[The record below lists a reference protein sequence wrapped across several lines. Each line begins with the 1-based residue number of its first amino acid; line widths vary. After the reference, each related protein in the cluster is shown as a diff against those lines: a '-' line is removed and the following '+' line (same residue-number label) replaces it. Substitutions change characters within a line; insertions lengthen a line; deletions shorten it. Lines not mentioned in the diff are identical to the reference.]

1 MHTLGTAHDYLDAG
15 RFEECA
21 ALCRALIEIDP
32 GNAGA
37 HAALGRA
44 LTAEGEFDEALAAI
58 TDALRLSP
66 ADTGINL
73 DRAAAL
79 LKAGHLLEGWAA
91 YEWRHRSEPP
101 PAGPMLPKVRYLD
114 DLDGRTVLIDH
125 EGGFGDTIQF
135 VRYARLLGEMGA
147 RVVLRAP
154 QELARLMRGQDGI
167 AEVVTGGAGLPPFDY
182 RCPAMS
188 LPYVFDT
195 AIETIPMAD
204 GIYINADRGLT
215 AEWAARLPPGPRV
228 GLVWAGEPKSDD
240 PADQA
245 LDQRR
250 NLPFRMLL
258 PLTVTP
264 GVSFISLQ
272 TGPARSQI
280 AGGVHDPMGA
290 ARDFADTAAII
301 ANLDAVISV
310 DTAVVHL
317 AGAMGKPVFLLDRY
331 DNCWRWLYGR
341 GDSPWYPTL
350 MIFRQ
355 AQPGDWLGPVTQAA
369 ETLEE
374 FFPEG

>member
-1 MHTLGTAHDYLDAG
+1 MHTLEAAREYLEAG
-15 RFEECA
+15 CFEECA
-21 ALCRALIEIDP
+21 ALCRGLIEADP
-32 GNAGA
+32 GNTKA
-37 HAALGRA
+37 HATLGRA
-44 LTAEGEFDEALAAI
+44 LTAEGEFDEALAAS

-66 ADTGINL
+66 ADIAINL
-73 DRAAAL
+73 DRAVAL

-91 YEWRHRSEPP
+91 YEWRHGGDT
-101 PAGPMLPKVRYLD
+101 PARPMLPKVRYLD
-114 DLDGRTVLIDH
+114 HLDGRTVLIDH

-135 VRYARLLGEMGA
+135 LRYARLLVEIGA
-147 RVVLRAP
+147 KVVLRAP
-154 QELARLMRGQDGI
+154 PELARLMSGQDGI
-167 AEVVTGGAGLPPFDY
+167 AEVVTAADRPPFDY

-195 AIETIPMAD
+195 AVETIPTAD
-204 GIYINADRGLT
+204 GVYINADRALI
-215 AEWAARLPPGPRV
+215 AEWATRLPPGPRV
-228 GLVWAGEPKSDD
+228 GLVWAGERSSND
-240 PADQA
+240 AEAQA
-245 LDQRR
+245 LDRRR
-250 NLPFRMLL
+250 NLPFKMLL

-264 GVSFISLQ
+264 GVSFVSLQ
-272 TGPARSQI
+272 TGPARGQI
-280 AGGVHDPMGA
+280 AGGIHDPMGA
-290 ARDFADTAAII
+290 VRDFADTAAII

-310 DTAVVHL
+310 DTAVAHL

-369 ETLEE
+369 QTLEE

>member
-1 MHTLGTAHDYLDAG
+1 MHSLETAHEYLDAG
-15 RFEECA
+15 RFEDCA

-44 LTAEGEFDEALAAI
+44 LTAVGEFDEALAAI
-58 TDALRLSP
+58 TDALRRWP
-66 ADTGINL
+66 ADIGLNL
-73 DRAAAL
+73 DRAVAL

-91 YEWRHRSEPP
+91 YEWRHGLERAQ
-101 PAGPMLPKVRYLD
+101 AGPTLPKVRYLD
-114 DLDGRTVLIDH
+114 DLEGHTILIDH
-125 EGGFGDTIQF
+125 EAGFGDTIQF
-135 VRYARLLGEMGA
+135 LRYARLLTEMGA
-147 RVVLRAP
+147 RIVLRAP
-154 QELARLMRGQDGI
+154 PELARLMRGQDGI
-167 AEVVTGGAGLPPFDY
+167 AEVVTGDGLPRFDY
-182 RCPAMS
+182 RCPVNS

-195 AIETIPMAD
+195 SMETIPTAD
-204 GIYINADRGLT
+204 GVYLTADRGLI

-228 GLVWAGEPKSDD
+228 GLVWAGAPRSDD
-240 PADQA
+240 PEAQA

-264 GVSFISLQ
+264 GVSFVSLQ

-280 AGGVHDPMGA
+280 AGGIHDPMGA

-310 DTAVVHL
+310 DTAVAHL